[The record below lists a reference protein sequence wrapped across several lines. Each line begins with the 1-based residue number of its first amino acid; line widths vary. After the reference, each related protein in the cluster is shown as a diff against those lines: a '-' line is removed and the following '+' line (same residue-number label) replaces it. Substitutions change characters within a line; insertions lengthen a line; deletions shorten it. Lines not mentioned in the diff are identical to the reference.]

1 MLRATVVALAMTSRC
16 RGASSR
22 PSYATPLSR
31 HSLTRHHCTD
41 PVVHADATCPNAGG
55 SAAQAKL
62 LHGCPGQARAW
73 RTGKKKIRRRNADR
87 RKALVPRRR
96 RARPRLSAERRTSIG
111 VPPRFSSQGVF
122 HRKGR
127 SLGPG
132 FLGRG
137 GGRVLRVP
145 LSGITR
151 PCLSQSSDSTSR
163 SGRSAGELMPKT
175 ARVRVASPPAGTA
188 LARAAWD
195 CLPSRVR
202 EGRGSM
208 QHVTISVTS
217 VN

>member
-111 VPPRFSSQGVF
+111 VPPRFSSQGIF
-122 HRKGR
+122 HRKGL

-137 GGRVLRVP
+137 GDTFCVSLRAALPAPACPAVQRAPCTPVVVPRAPHSPARSGECLPGRVP
-145 LSGITR
+145 T
-151 PCLSQSSDSTSR
+151 
-163 SGRSAGELMPKT
+163 GRDLIRYM
-175 ARVRVASPPAGTA
+175 
-188 LARAAWD
+188 
-195 CLPSRVR
+195 
-202 EGRGSM
+202 
-208 QHVTISVTS
+208 
-217 VN
+217 